1 MLIFYKESMLS
12 LNDGE
17 VSDPFC
23 MCPVFAPWIRSKEWS
38 QDVLDFVYRMIYS
51 HLMWV
56 DYPDEGP
63 TPEELKDIFD
73 QLSQYAPNSPNGG
86 AIWSTYQ
93 FYLTDEGQRFLDEWN
108 ISGND
113 QVYWKKLNHIF
124 EKNNVGFDKSRFV
137 PVKF

>member
-1 MLIFYKESMLS
+1 MLNFYKESILS
-12 LNDGE
+12 LNGGE

-23 MCPVFAPWIRSKEWS
+23 MCPVYEPWTYSKKWC
-38 QDVLDFVYRMIYS
+38 QDVLDFIYRMTYS

-63 TPEELKDIFD
+63 PPEELKDIFE
-73 QLSQYAPNSPNGG
+73 QMSQNSPDESNGL
-86 AIWSTYQ
+86 AIWSTHQ
-93 FYLTDEGQRFLDEWN
+93 FYLTDKGQEFLDEWN
-108 ISGND
+108 TSGND

-124 EKNNVGFDKSRFV
+124 EENNVGFDKSGFI